1 MIAALSCL
9 HKMMNGLV
17 WSGVGNTAL
26 MLRQFIVGSRKAPS
40 LVLAEGVVM
49 SAAVCCRAGDFHFF
63 ERKLPAFLSLPFSG
77 SLKTR

>member
-9 HKMMNGLV
+9 HKMMDGLV
-17 WSGVGNTAL
+17 WSRVGGAAL
-26 MLRQFIVGSRKAPS
+26 MSRLYYCRQPKSTV
-40 LVLAEGVVM
+40 LVLDEGVVM